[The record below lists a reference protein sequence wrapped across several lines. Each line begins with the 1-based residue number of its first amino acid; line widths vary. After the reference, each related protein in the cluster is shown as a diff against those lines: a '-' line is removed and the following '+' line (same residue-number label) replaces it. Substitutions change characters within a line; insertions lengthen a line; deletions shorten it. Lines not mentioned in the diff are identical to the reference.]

1 MKKLTSAT
9 AIGMILAATPALAEV
24 TPKSVWENLNS
35 YYARYGLTVES
46 ASVDEAGDTLTV
58 NDLVLSQKS
67 DGVETRMD
75 MGDLVF
81 SATGDGAVRM
91 DMADELT
98 VTVDLPDAAPID
110 EAANDAATGAEEA
123 AADAAG
129 AATDAA
135 DAATD
140 AAEAAADAA
149 EAAGHAAQA
158 AADAATAATD
168 EAMAEMDDALAETD
182 AAMPVEPEAQP
193 RKVTVTAKVANED
206 ITIREDGDAMVY
218 TYLLPKLDVTVAQIE
233 LNNGRV
239 ITNPATIAI
248 ANLKGNDRVEGTDT
262 QKIVQ
267 SASADSVTFNLD
279 VSGNDGESGKGQFVL
294 TGLSMNSDS
303 VLPTG
308 DAAASGD
315 LMAMLKAGMTAK
327 GDLKFASLV
336 GNLDMVTKDEEGQNR
351 PVGLKFNGA
360 ESALT
365 FAMDAARIVYTGSN
379 GASTAE
385 MTIPEVPV
393 PVGYGIGN
401 ATFNLDFPIAVA
413 EQPQN
418 FNVSYK
424 LHGLTLT
431 DSVWGLFDAN
441 NALPHDPANL
451 EVDLAGKVK
460 VLRDFFDTS
469 TLDAAARME
478 DPNLT
483 DEERAALMEEMMAPP
498 ADVREVTINKVAL
511 DLMGA
516 KADVTGKLA
525 APETGDMQ
533 TPVGTISGKFEGVNG
548 LLDKLGAAG
557 LVPAEQMMGVKMM
570 LQMFAKADPQN
581 PELLTTELEFN
592 EQGQIFANGQQV
604 K

>member
-58 NDLVLSQKS
+58 NDLVLSQNS
-67 DGVETRMD
+67 DGAKTRVD

-91 DMADELT
+91 DMDDELT
-98 VTVDLPDAAPID
+98 VTVDLPDVAPVD
-110 EAANDAATGAEEA
+110 EAANDAATEATESAE
-123 AADAAG
+123 

-135 DAATD
+135 DAAT
-140 AAEAAADAA
+140 EAADAA
-149 EAAGHAAQA
+149 DAAAAAAKAAGAAAQA
-158 AADAATAATD
+158 AEDAATAATD
-168 EAMAEMDDALAETD
+168 EAVAGMDDALAETD
-182 AAMPVEPEAQP
+182 AAMPVEPEVQP
-193 RKVTVTAKVANED
+193 RKITINAKLANED

-218 TYLLPKLDVTVAQIE
+218 TYLLPKLDVTIAQIE

-279 VSGNDGESGKGQFVL
+279 VSGDDGESGKGQFVL

-303 VLPTG
+303 VMPTS

-483 DEERAALMEEMMAPP
+483 DDERAALMEEMMAPP

-516 KADVTGKLA
+516 KAEVTGKLA

>member
-35 YYARYGLTVES
+35 YYARYGLTVEN
-46 ASVDEAGDTLTV
+46 AGVDEAGDTLTV
-58 NDLVLSQKS
+58 NDLVLSQKT
-67 DGVETRMD
+67 DNANTRID

-81 SATGDGAVRM
+81 TATGDGAVRM

-98 VTVDLPDAAPID
+98 VTVDLPEVTPID
-110 EAANDAATGAEEA
+110 EAANDAAAGAEEA
-123 AADAAG
+123 AADAAD

-135 DAATD
+135 DAA
-140 AAEAAADAA
+140 ADAA
-149 EAAGHAAQA
+149 QAAGDAAQAAGDAAQA
-158 AADAATAATD
+158 AADAAT
-168 EAMAEMDDALAETD
+168 AEMDDALAETD
-182 AAMPVEPEAQP
+182 AALPVEPQAEPQ
-193 RKVTVTAKVANED
+193 KITVTAKVANED

-218 TYLLPKLDVTVAQIE
+218 TYLLPTLDLTIAQIE
-233 LNNGRV
+233 LNNGKV

-248 ANLKGNDRVEGTDT
+248 ANLKGNDRVEGTET

-267 SASADSVTFNLD
+267 SASADSVTLNLD
-279 VSGNDGESGKGQFVL
+279 VNGDDGESGKGQFVM
-294 TGLSMNSDS
+294 TGLAMNSDS

-308 DAAASGD
+308 NAAASGD

-327 GDLKFASLV
+327 GELKFASLV
-336 GNLDMVTKDEEGQNR
+336 GNLDMVAKDEEGQNR
-351 PVGLKFNGA
+351 PVALKFDGA
-360 ESALT
+360 DSALT
-365 FAMDAARIVYTGSN
+365 FAMDQARIAYTGTN

-385 MTIPEVPV
+385 MTVPDLPV

-401 ATFNLDFPIAVA
+401 ASFNLDFPIAVA

-418 FNVSYK
+418 FTVSYK
-424 LHGLTLT
+424 LGGVTLT
-431 DSVWGLFDAN
+431 DSVWGLFDPN
-441 NALPHDPANL
+441 KALPHDPASL
-451 EVDLAGKVK
+451 EVDLAGAVT
-460 VLRDFFDTS
+460 VLRDFFDTT

-483 DEERAALMEEMMAPP
+483 DEQRTALMEQMMAPP
-498 ADVREVTINKVAL
+498 VDVREVTINKVAL

-525 APETGDMQ
+525 APESGDMQ

-570 LQMFAKADPQN
+570 LQMFSKADPQN

-592 EQGQIFANGQQV
+592 DQGQIFANGQQV